1 MMHNVEM
8 KTGLPAATPAPSFDD
23 PLGMLFACHRRIEK
37 QLATLARLQTHLS
50 SHGSDDDARIAARAI
65 LKYFDEAAPNHHA
78 DEEASLFPR
87 LSAASPA
94 RADAMIA
101 ALLREHETLAFNWNA
116 LRPLLADVA
125 AGAPAILPA
134 AQVEA
139 VRAAYASH
147 IAREDGDAFPLA
159 AQVLDADALA
169 AMGREMAERRGV
181 SFDAKAGG

>member
-1 MMHNVEM
+1 M
-8 KTGLPAATPAPSFDD
+8 KTGLPAAAPAPSFDD

-37 QLATLARLQTHLS
+37 QLATLARLQQHLPG
-50 SHGSDDDARIAARAI
+50 HGSDEDARIAARAI

-87 LSAASPA
+87 L
-94 RADAMIA
+94 RAVLPQRAEALIA
-101 ALLREHETLAFNWNA
+101 PLLDDHALLAANWTA
-116 LRPLLADVA
+116 LRPLLADIA
-125 AGAPAILPA
+125 AGTPAILPP

-139 VRAAYASH
+139 VRAAYAAH
-147 IAREDGDAFPLA
+147 IAREDQDAFPLA

-169 AMGREMAERRGV
+169 AIGREMAERRGV